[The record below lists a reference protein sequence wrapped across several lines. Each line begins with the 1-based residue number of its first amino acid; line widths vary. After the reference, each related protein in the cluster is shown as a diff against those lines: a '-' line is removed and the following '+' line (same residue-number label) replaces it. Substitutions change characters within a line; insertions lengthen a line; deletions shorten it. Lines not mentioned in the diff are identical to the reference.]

1 MATVRRSDLS
11 KDSRLH
17 EFVGNGDFLDCYSVE
32 LDQDDP
38 PIEEVAQHLLT
49 DMPCWIRSLL
59 AIRDLA
65 VTPFGLKTTSSLPTD
80 ATIRPSVAVGEPIN
94 FFRVHEIDEN
104 EIILGED
111 DRHLDF
117 RIAVHRDRDR
127 PSRISLATWVRTHN
141 PLGAIYLR
149 TITAFHILIVNSSL
163 ARLARRYAA

>member
-1 MATVRRSDLS
+1 MATVQKTELA
-11 KDSRLH
+11 KDSELH
-17 EFVGNGDFLDCYSVE
+17 AYVGKGDFLDCYTVE
-32 LDQDDP
+32 IDRPDAPL
-38 PIEEVAQHLLT
+38 EEVAQRLLT
-49 DMPCWIRSLL
+49 DMPCWTRSLL

-80 ATIRPSVAVGEPIN
+80 ATVRPSVAVGEPIN
-94 FFRVHEIDEN
+94 FFRVQGIDEN

-141 PLGAIYLR
+141 PLGAVYLR

-163 ARLARRYAA
+163 ARLARHYAA